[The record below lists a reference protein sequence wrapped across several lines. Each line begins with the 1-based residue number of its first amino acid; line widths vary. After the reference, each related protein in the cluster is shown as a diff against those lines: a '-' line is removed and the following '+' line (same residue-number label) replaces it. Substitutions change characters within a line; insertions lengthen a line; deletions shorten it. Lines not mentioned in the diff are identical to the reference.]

1 MTFILLVTIKKQL
14 KGVQNIKKR
23 CPITLNY
30 FYFKVENFVS
40 ERKHF
45 HVLNMLIAIFSITIS
60 LVKKYLNPREIIT
73 VDQANFVKRFSST
86 GKINF

>member
-1 MTFILLVTIKKQL
+1 M
-14 KGVQNIKKR
+14 R
-23 CPITLNY
+23 PITLNN
-30 FYFKVENFVS
+30 FYFKAENFVI
-40 ERKHF
+40 ELKHF

>member
-1 MTFILLVTIKKQL
+1 M
-14 KGVQNIKKR
+14 
-23 CPITLNY
+23 
-30 FYFKVENFVS
+30 S

-45 HVLNMLIAIFSITIS
+45 HVLNMRIAIFSITIS